1 MDLTYADVAEYPADC
16 VTYQTSQHTP
26 PSLSGDQ
33 HVNYELIKDLMDG
46 NYQTIEI
53 IHIAW
58 VVVSLLMTRSVL
70 DNSSETKGALLGFE
84 QTVQ

>member
-1 MDLTYADVAEYPADC
+1 MGLTYADMAEYHTDC

-46 NYQTIEI
+46 NYQTIENNSY
-53 IHIAW
+53 
-58 VVVSLLMTRSVL
+58 SLGRCLTSNDKVGPR
-70 DNSSETKGALLGFE
+70 
-84 QTVQ
+84 